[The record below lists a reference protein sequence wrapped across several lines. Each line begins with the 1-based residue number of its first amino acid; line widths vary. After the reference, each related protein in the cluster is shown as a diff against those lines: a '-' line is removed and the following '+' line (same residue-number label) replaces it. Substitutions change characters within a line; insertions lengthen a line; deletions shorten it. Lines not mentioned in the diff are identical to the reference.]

1 MASLTLT
8 DARARAVLLALGA
21 LLAASVLRLDLPVAT
36 SGQFWSDGATYH
48 AMAWSLAEDH
58 DLRFEARDVLRV
70 RREFPGGPQGIFLK
84 RTRGGLRADAAGG
97 FPWASWG
104 GGEANDR
111 VFYAKALAYA
121 MHPARSGVPVHL
133 AMHTL
138 EREGAE
144 ESPSARAAS
153 DPRLAE
159 LAVFDEGLLD
169 EFLDAREALLPAA
182 EVDIAEGWLDQPLR
196 VFEVVGGDDPSR
208 VELRDTGTDERV
220 SVLGDHG
227 LTTGECV
234 IARPLPVGGELWLGG
249 PVIPLTEALRPSAE
263 ALVGAADGHTWAE
276 WIGYAQAPEGDSGP
290 PPTPGAGHHHHHH

>member
-1 MASLTLT
+1 MAGYLDDRGDAPRALEHL
-8 DARARAVLLALGA
+8 ARAGVRDDDRQVVRLQQIVASAGPK
-21 LLAASVLRLDLPVAT
+21 AARNDPCPCGSGKKFKSCCIDKPTVAADL
-36 SGQFWSDGATYH
+36 QFEW
-48 AMAWSLAEDH
+48 L
-58 DLRFEARDVLRV
+58 
-70 RREFPGGPQGIFLK
+70 
-84 RTRGGLRADAAGG
+84 
-97 FPWASWG
+97 
-104 GGEANDR
+104 
-111 VFYAKALAYA
+111 YAKALAYA
-121 MHPARSGVPVHL
+121 MHPARSGVAVHL